1 MNATRARPEDLRA
14 RARSERFAASL
25 WPLPTIFGFV
35 ALVIAVLLVVIDDQL
50 HIQGGGDRLLVA
62 DPDTALALT
71 SVVATGMLAFLGIVF
86 ATTLVAIQLAASQY
100 SPRAVRVFVRS
111 RLTKVALGVFVATFV
126 FSLVT
131 LIAIRTADAADAGFT
146 PVLSTGG
153 LTVLVIATLVAFLVF
168 ANGTAQLLRVQY
180 LIERIARDTRPGLEV
195 AFPSRAEVVDAALP
209 DGTLIDEAIG
219 SLRRG
224 VLDAVDVGG
233 LAALA
238 EQVDGW
244 IEMTVPVGSY
254 VPHGGTIAIVHR
266 GANPSPVTAADL
278 AARVDACLLFTNERT
293 LLQDPGFGF
302 RQLVDIASRA
312 LSPAV
317 NDPTTAVQ
325 VVDRLTDLL
334 GQIVDRNDPSGW
346 FSGVSNIARVHLELD
361 DLRGLTTLAFTEV
374 IRYGVDSP
382 QVVRRLHSAF
392 DQLDARAASAGRVG
406 IEEMRRL
413 LAAATDESAPSAFL
427 EISAVPDPRGLG

>member
-1 MNATRARPEDLRA
+1 
-14 RARSERFAASL
+14 
-25 WPLPTIFGFV
+25 
-35 ALVIAVLLVVIDDQL
+35 
-50 HIQGGGDRLLVA
+50 
-62 DPDTALALT
+62 
-71 SVVATGMLAFLGIVF
+71 
-86 ATTLVAIQLAASQY
+86 
-100 SPRAVRVFVRS
+100 
-111 RLTKVALGVFVATFV
+111 
-126 FSLVT
+126 
-131 LIAIRTADAADAGFT
+131 
-146 PVLSTGG
+146 
-153 LTVLVIATLVAFLVF
+153 
-168 ANGTAQLLRVQY
+168 
-180 LIERIARDTRPGLEV
+180 
-195 AFPSRAEVVDAALP
+195 
-209 DGTLIDEAIG
+209 
-219 SLRRG
+219 
-224 VLDAVDVGG
+224 
-233 LAALA
+233 
-238 EQVDGW
+238 
-244 IEMTVPVGSY
+244 MTVPVGSY

-266 GANPSPVTAADL
+266 GASPSPVTAADL

-346 FSGVSNIARVHLELD
+346 FSGASNIARVHLELD

>member
-1 MNATRARPEDLRA
+1 MNAARARPENLRA
-14 RARSERFAASL
+14 RARRERFAASL
-25 WPLPTIFGFV
+25 WPLPTIFGLG
-35 ALVIAVLLVVIDDQL
+35 ALLAAVLLVVIDDQL
-50 HIQGGGDRLLVA
+50 DIHGGTDRLLVA

-111 RLTKVALGVFVATFV
+111 KLTKVALGVFVATFV

-131 LIAIRTADAADAGFT
+131 LIAIRTADATDAGFT
-146 PVLSTGG
+146 PVLSTAG
-153 LTVLVIATLVAFLVF
+153 LSILVIATLVAFLVF

-180 LIERIARDTRPGLEV
+180 LIERIANDTRPGLDL
-195 AFPSRAEVVDAALP
+195 AFPHRSEGIDSALP
-209 DGTLIDEAIG
+209 GAASVDVACRSI
-219 SLRRG
+219 SRG

-238 EQVDGW
+238 ERVDGW
-244 IEMTVPVGSY
+244 LEITVRTGSY
-254 VPHGGTIAIVHR
+254 VPHGGRIAILHGSVHS
-266 GANPSPVTAADL
+266 SPIADDDL
-278 AARVDACLLFTNERT
+278 ARSVDACLLFTNERT
-293 LLQDPGFGF
+293 LLQDPGFGL

-325 VVDRLTDLL
+325 VIDRLTDLL
-334 GQIVDRNDPSGW
+334 GEIGDRPDPSGW
-346 FSGVSNIARVHLELD
+346 FTGESTIVRVRLLPDTLE
-361 DLRGLTTLAFTEV
+361 GLTTLAFTEI

-382 QVVRRLHSAF
+382 QVFRRLRSAF
-392 DQLDARAASAGRVG
+392 DQLEARAGPDAQVG
-406 IEEMRRL
+406 IDEMRRL
-413 LAAATDESAPSAFL
+413 LAAAADEHAPRAFR
-427 EISAVPDPRGLG
+427 EIAAVGDPRGLG